1 MDEYEDE
8 YEERLKNGDRDTALR
23 ALRELLV
30 DYMIHE
36 TGNANRCAKCQ
47 ALQTRTS
54 DIASIAT
61 KLMKLI
67 DETGS
72 ATTEEVVDELSQLR
86 NRNAG
91 GSPPALP
98 PPADRSPRSATRRSG
113 NRRPSSN
120 GGSVS

>member
-1 MDEYEDE
+1 MDE

-36 TGNANRCAKCQ
+36 TGNDNRCAKCQ

>member
-1 MDEYEDE
+1 MDE
-8 YEERLKNGDRDTALR
+8 YEERLKDGDRDTALR

-30 DYMIHE
+30 DYLIHE
-36 TGNANRCAKCQ
+36 TGNENRCAKCQ

-72 ATTEEVVDELSQLR
+72 ATKKEVEDELSKLR

-91 GSPPALP
+91 GSPSSLP
-98 PPADRSPRSATRRSG
+98 PPPDSGPERASRRSG
-113 NRRPSSN
+113 NRRPSSH